1 MSALTNVILTTI
13 VGVIASLV
21 TVCPPLWH
29 MYCPIARRE
38 ASRSGVH
45 NSGVSRI
52 PGARGD

>member
-29 MYCPIARRE
+29 IYCPIARRE
-38 ASRSGVH
+38 ASRSGAH